1 MEVSPGQVTGQCLQ
15 PNTDL
20 GEKQSSVY
28 FYKANTSLL
37 LSHNNPKKTYFFI
50 LDFSE
55 WKLTWG
61 FQCILNLPSE
71 DIRTTSCG
79 KNEKC

>member
-1 MEVSPGQVTGQCLQ
+1 MEVSPGQVAGLYLQ
-15 PNTDL
+15 PNTEP

-28 FYKANTSLL
+28 FYKANTSSLP
-37 LSHNNPKKTYFFI
+37 SQNNLKKTYFFI
-50 LDFSE
+50 LDFSQ

-61 FQCILNLPSE
+61 FQCILNLLSE
-71 DIRTTSCG
+71 DIQKPFCG

>member
-1 MEVSPGQVTGQCLQ
+1 MAVSPARKQASAYSLILNQ
-15 PNTDL
+15 
-20 GEKQSSVY
+20 EKKSSVY

-37 LSHNNPKKTYFFI
+37 PSQNNLKKPCLF
-50 LDFSE
+50 LWDFSQ

-71 DIRTTSCG
+71 DIQTAFCG